1 MGLGEIGVAQ
11 SLDKNLCFPSLLKK
25 KTKQNKT
32 DMIMSGPVPKKNVP
46 LLHPN
51 NNNNKNLCRCR
62 TVRNSI
68 ANEKKIVNK
77 TVYKGPRTFKR
88 KYIEARGRERQKTQS
103 VVVKK
108 KKTKKKKNVKPEGL
122 GCQFFQRRSVN
133 A

>member
-11 SLDKNLCFPSLLKK
+11 SLLDKNFCFSSLFLKK
-25 KTKQNKT
+25 QKT
-32 DMIMSGPVPKKNVP
+32 DMIMSGPVPKKRASTP
-46 LLHPN
+46 TTTTTTT
-51 NNNNKNLCRCR
+51 KIFCRCR

-88 KYIEARGRERQKTQS
+88 KYSILKLGGRRERDKKTQS

-108 KKTKKKKNVKPEGL
+108 KMSNRKVL
-122 GCQFFQRRSVN
+122 DVSFFFQRRSVN

>member
-1 MGLGEIGVAQ
+1 
-11 SLDKNLCFPSLLKK
+11 
-25 KTKQNKT
+25 
-32 DMIMSGPVPKKNVP
+32 MSGPVPKKNVP

-108 KKTKKKKNVKPEGL
+108 KKKKKKKMSNRKVL
-122 GCQFFQRRSVN
+122 DVSFFNGAVLTPNTCSLSDKSSASMRISG
-133 A
+133 